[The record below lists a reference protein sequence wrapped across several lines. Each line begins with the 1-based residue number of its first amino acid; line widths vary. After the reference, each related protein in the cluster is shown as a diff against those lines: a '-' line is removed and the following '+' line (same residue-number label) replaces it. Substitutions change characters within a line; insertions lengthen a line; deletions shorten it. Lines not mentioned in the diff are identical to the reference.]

1 MTYPESPRR
10 LIVAVCAIRFFL
22 AQPSSLAQPANTP
35 PALPAGTAANYAAPL
50 TPAERFHSFVAHL
63 FSAESVLRSAA
74 GATILQRT
82 DTPHEWGQAAEGYGR
97 RFAST
102 PNTSFARP

>member
-10 LIVAVCAIRFFL
+10 LIIAVCAIRFFL

-63 FSAESVLRSAA
+63 FSAESVLKIRSRC
-74 GATILQRT
+74 GHLTGNGY
-82 DTPHEWGQAAEGYGR
+82 PHEWGQAAEGYGR